1 MQPPDLCA
9 TRCAICNTE
18 GNAVELYP
26 ANFVMEAL
34 HPIFFSARR
43 VPDRIHY
50 RIVKCSICG
59 LVRSDP
65 VADSRILGQLYA
77 QSTFDY
83 GDEVDNLKLTY
94 GYYLSKLNKYDVQKR
109 TLLEIGCG
117 NGFFLEEGLKQGYV
131 NVVGVE
137 PSADAVARANSKVRS
152 QIICD
157 MMRPGLF
164 GKGQFD
170 VICMFQVLDH
180 IADPAGLLAECYH
193 VLKPGGL
200 ILCLNHNIEAI
211 SARLLRNRSPI
222 VDIEHTFLY
231 SPDTMRHLFSS
242 SGFKVLRIHPVI
254 NIYSPHYMVML
265 LPLPRTIKGILLKL
279 LKKRIFQNIKLT
291 APLGNLYLVA
301 RKPR

>member
-1 MQPPDLCA
+1 MQPPDLCP
-9 TRCAICNTE
+9 TRCAICETE
-18 GNAVELYP
+18 GNSVELYP
-26 ANFVMEAL
+26 ANFILEAL
-34 HPIFFSARR
+34 QPLFFSARR

-50 RIVKCSICG
+50 RIVKCSTCG

-94 GYYLSKLNKYDVQKR
+94 GYYLSKLNPYDVQKR
-109 TLLEIGCG
+109 TLLEVGCG

-131 NVVGVE
+131 NVWGVE
-137 PSADAVARANSKVRS
+137 PSTDAVAKANSKIRS
-152 QIICD
+152 RIICD

-164 GKGQFD
+164 GRDQFD
-170 VICMFQVLDH
+170 VLCMFQVLDH
-180 IADPAGLLAECYH
+180 IADPASLLAECYR

-200 ILCLNHNIEAI
+200 VLCLNHNIEAI

-222 VDIEHTFLY
+222 VDIEHTFFY
-231 SPDTMRHLFSS
+231 SPDTMQQLFSR
-242 SGFKVLRIHPVI
+242 SGFKVLRIHPVF

-265 LPLPRTIKGILLKL
+265 LPLPKTIKGILLKF
-279 LKKRIFQNIKLT
+279 LKKRIFRKIKLT

-301 RKPR
+301 KKPR

>member
-1 MQPPDLCA
+1 MQPPDLCP

-18 GNAVELYP
+18 GNVVELYP

-131 NVVGVE
+131 NVLGVE

-164 GKGQFD
+164 GRGQFD

-200 ILCLNHNIEAI
+200 ILCINHNIEAI

-222 VDIEHTFLY
+222 VDI
-231 SPDTMRHLFSS
+231 SILFYIVRIPCDIFFPVADSRYCVS
-242 SGFKVLRIHPVI
+242 ILCLISTRRIIWCGFYHCQERSRV
-254 NIYSPHYMVML
+254 
-265 LPLPRTIKGILLKL
+265 
-279 LKKRIFQNIKLT
+279 FC
-291 APLGNLYLVA
+291 
-301 RKPR
+301 